1 MDPLGLPR
9 TRGRLGHR
17 LAWSTSAIVL
27 FRASTLVALVG
38 PGAGCGRIGYGL
50 VVPLAT
56 GGAGTGG
63 NDGGG
68 AGGDGAGAGDAQTAD
83 AGGDTGTNDGGP
95 SDAGPTDA
103 GSSSCADAGPPC
115 GVIKLQY
122 RVPNQDQ
129 SVGAWGRPHLNLINT
144 GSENVPLEQLTVRY
158 WFTEETPQP
167 QTLACDSASIGCPNI
182 TGAFS
187 AVIPPRAGADEV
199 LVVGFL
205 PAAGTLAAAGQT
217 QEMGLRF
224 GKSDFSNYDQTN
236 DYSYD
241 GSLASLTDYPK
252 ITLYRNG
259 VLVWGTEPP

>member
-68 AGGDGAGAGDAQTAD
+68 AGGGGAGGGDAQT
-83 AGGDTGTNDGGP
+83 
-95 SDAGPTDA
+95 
-103 GSSSCADAGPPC
+103 ADAGPPC